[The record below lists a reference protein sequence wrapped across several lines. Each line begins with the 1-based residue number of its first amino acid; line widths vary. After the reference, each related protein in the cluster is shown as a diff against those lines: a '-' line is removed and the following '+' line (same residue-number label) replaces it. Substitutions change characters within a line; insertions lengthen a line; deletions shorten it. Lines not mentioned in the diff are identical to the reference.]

1 VSTDVRDNK
10 TLSRF
15 ELDADGGTAAAYYS
29 IDGNEMTL
37 HHTETPPALQGRG
50 IATRLVVDVLEQARA
65 RGLKVVPRCGFVASV
80 MEQHPEF
87 NDLLA

>member
-1 VSTDVRDNK
+1 MSPDIHDNK
-10 TLSRF
+10 ALSRF
-15 ELDADGGTAAAYYS
+15 ELDAEGGTATALYS
-29 IDGNEMTL
+29 IAGNVMTL

-50 IATRLVVDVLEQARA
+50 IATRLVVDVLEDARA
-65 RGLKVVPRCGFVASV
+65 RGLKIVPRCGFVASV